1 MLIHQS
7 VSTDPGNFTIQLIS
21 PNTPNAPTTLA
32 KEVNT
37 ADPPAPLVSTSL
49 LPAQAKKASR
59 AAATT
64 PAPDTPAVSCPAAL
78 EDDAAAAAC

>member
-21 PNTPNAPTTLA
+21 PNIPNAPTTLA

-37 ADPPAPLVSTSL
+37 ADGSYTYTPTSYVAVGQQYRVNFISTSSQAGIL
-49 LPAQAKKASR
+49 AQSDYFEVKQGD
-59 AAATT
+59 AT
-64 PAPDTPAVSCPAAL
+64 A
-78 EDDAAAAAC
+78 